1 VVFIIIR
8 AFTYNKE
15 SEKIMVRNRDII
27 LENYIPVLTD
37 EEAFE
42 QRQSIEEGLFNIFE
56 KYQDNNENRIAN

>member
-15 SEKIMVRNRDII
+15 SEKITVRNRDII

>member
-1 VVFIIIR
+1 MVFIIIR

>member
-1 VVFIIIR
+1 MVFIIIR

-15 SEKIMVRNRDII
+15 SEKITVRNRDII